1 MKLKSIEDVNKF
13 LEAVNKCEGGVFL
26 MAPDGSRYNLNSQ
39 LSQYVAIGQLLG
51 DHGQE
56 LELWCENRKDEWVMI
71 NFLWENPEIAH

>member
-26 MAPDGSRYNLNSQ
+26 TAPDGSRYNLNSQ

-51 DHGQE
+51 DHEQE

>member
-13 LEAVNKCEGGVFL
+13 LEAVNNCEGGVFL
-26 MAPDGSRYNLNSQ
+26 TAPDGSRYNLNSQ

>member
-13 LEAVNKCEGGVFL
+13 LEAVNKCEGGVFWT
-26 MAPDGSRYNLNSQ
+26 APDGSRYNLNSQ
-39 LSQYVAIGQLLG
+39 LSQYVAIGQRLG